1 MDVIGIYE
9 DLIWTVIWKP
19 KFLIK
24 GEWGDLV
31 DDIESTFTKMA
42 DHVEPITEYDGY
54 GVIDNNR
61 QKPSNKKCKEEYL
74 CKKCLSKT
82 SVSTE

>member
-31 DDIESTFTKMA
+31 DDIERTFTKVA
-42 DHVEPITEYDGY
+42 IHVERFECIKDKQRIFF
-54 GVIDNNR
+54 VIGKHR
-61 QKPSNKKCKEEYL
+61 HVPTNKICHGKTL
-74 CKKCLSKT
+74 CKNCSSDL
-82 SVSTE
+82 

>member
-1 MDVIGIYE
+1 
-9 DLIWTVIWKP
+9 
-19 KFLIK
+19 
-24 GEWGDLV
+24 
-31 DDIESTFTKMA
+31 MA

-61 QKPSNKKCKEEYL
+61 QKPSNKVCKEEYL

-82 SVSTE
+82 SVTTE